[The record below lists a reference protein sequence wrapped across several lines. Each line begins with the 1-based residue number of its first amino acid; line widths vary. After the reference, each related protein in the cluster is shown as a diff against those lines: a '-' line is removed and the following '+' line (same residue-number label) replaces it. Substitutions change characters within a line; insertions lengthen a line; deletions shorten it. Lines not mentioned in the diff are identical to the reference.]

1 MSVKSHNLLLYRYIG
16 GLFFFFCLKN
26 GMIEGELVFAR
37 KNL

>member
-1 MSVKSHNLLLYRYIG
+1 MSVKSHNLLLYRYI